1 MVSARPERT
10 GGNTKVQGEFM
21 KKIPIILILLAIS
34 LLSFFSACGG
44 SSDTHTV
51 RFVQDSYDDVVKIVK
66 DGEDLTDIPEP
77 KPKIGYT
84 VKWEKSE
91 IKNVKKDTV
100 INCVE
105 TPKTYTAVF
114 NARGGKLNDFGNTQ
128 QTSVNYVYGQD
139 YALPEATKDGYDF
152 GGWSAWKMSYPE
164 QDKSWTYTEIP
175 SAGKWNICNEK
186 DGVCSITMYAVWT
199 YKVVFR
205 QENEN
210 DVVLS
215 FKDSAQE
222 TTRISEKDIPAPKQA
237 KGYTVSWEGFDINNL
252 NKNTVINAVKT
263 AKRYKVFFD
272 VEKDVTFTGEVKKDE
287 SKNVYY
293 STVEFGSP
301 YFLPIPKKDG
311 YSFVKWTLNGESLVD
326 GVWSIDGSVT
336 LTPVFRIKENTSY
349 KITFVLGNGK
359 KDVEITLNNDERL
372 KFSDVPV
379 LYDDEEYAYVWKIN
393 GETVTT
399 EDILALTKDTTVIAA
414 RELKTYR
421 IYFDTVYSVNVGG
434 LKYDEQKKMYYSELK
449 YGTETE
455 INIVLPSYSQ
465 SENKK
470 FTFIGWEKDGV
481 KTTKIKVVGDTCL
494 TAIWQNSKDDDNW
507 SDNR

>member
-114 NARGGKLNDFGNTQ
+114 NARGGKLKDFGNTQ

-222 TTRISEKDIPAPKQA
+222 TTWISEKDIPAPKQA

-272 VEKDVTFTGEVKKDE
+272 VEKDVTFYDEVKKDE
-287 SKNVYY
+287 GKNMYY
-293 STVEFGSP
+293 STVEFGSR

-434 LKYDEQKKMYYSELK
+434 LKYDEQKKMYYSEVK

-481 KTTKIKVVGDTCL
+481 KTTKIKVVGDTYL